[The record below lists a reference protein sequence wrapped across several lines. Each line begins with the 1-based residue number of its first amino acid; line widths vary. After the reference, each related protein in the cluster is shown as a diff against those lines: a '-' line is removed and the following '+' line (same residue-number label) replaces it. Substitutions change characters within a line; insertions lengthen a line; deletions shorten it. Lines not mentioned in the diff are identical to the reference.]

1 MIQPAQILLFIV
13 ISVLSAV
20 LTACGIQVYYIFKEF
35 KESVKKMN
43 KVLDD
48 FGVISES
55 VAKPISEISGFITGL
70 KSGVELIKIL
80 KRKKEE

>member
-1 MIQPAQILLFIV
+1 MIQPAQILLFIIV
-13 ISVLSAV
+13 SVLSAV
-20 LTACGIQVYYIFKEF
+20 LTACGIQVYYILKEF

-55 VAKPISEISGFITGL
+55 VAKPISGISGFITGL
-70 KSGVELIKIL
+70 KSGAELIKIL
-80 KRKKEE
+80 KSKKEG